1 MWLFRHKYLA
11 DGTLSRFKAR
21 LVANGSTHLEG
32 IDVDETFSLVVKSDT
47 IWTVLS
53 LATSQHW
60 PPLEFQDSAHPDY
73 VCLLWRSLYG
83 LKQALRAW
91 FQRFAA
97 YITCV
102 RIILSQR
109 KYAIDIF
116 EREHMV
122 NCNPSRTP
130 VDTESKLG
138 DDGDLVCLYMHD
150 LWEPHFSAHNWI
162 LRYVRGTLDYGLLL
176 FSSSTISL
184 VAYSDTDWAGCLTT
198 RRSTFGYCVFL
209 DNNLL
214 SWSSKRQ
221 LMLSRSSAKVEYHG
235 VANAIAETCWLGNLL
250 RELHTRLSFATLVYC
265 DSVSA
270 VYLSSNPV
278 HHQRVLTPVRGESL
292 KILNGFDVSLP
303 VSHSLWSSQS
313 FGHQKGVC
321 PWLTK
326 NHFNSQYLLET
337 LVIEYHMVCGKPVQA
352 IKD

>member
-1 MWLFRHKYLA
+1 MGNQPFSTHGEGDPSLGNWNTDTGASSHLNDSVHSLSDVLNMCIYPSVSVG
-11 DGTLSRFKAR
+11 DGYSIPVTNSGHNGTLSRFKAR
-21 LVANGSTHLEG
+21 LIANGSTHLEG
-32 IDVDETFSLVVKSDT
+32 IDVDETFSSVVKSDT
-47 IWTVLS
+47 IWT
-53 LATSQHW
+53 
-60 PPLEFQDSAHPDY
+60 PLEFQDSAHPDY
-73 VCLLWRSLYG
+73 HIIASLHQEFSMTDLGSLNYF
-83 LKQALRAW
+83 LVISVTRDSS
-91 FQRFAA
+91 
-97 YITCV
+97 

-109 KYAIDIF
+109 KYTIDIF

-138 DDGDLVCLYMHD
+138 DDGDPVCLYMHD

-162 LRYVRGTLDYGLLL
+162 LRYVRGTLDHGLLL

-184 VAYSDTDWAGCLTT
+184 VAYSDADWAGCFTT

-221 LMLSRSSAKVEYHG
+221 PMLSRSSAKVEYHG

-265 DSVSA
+265 DSVNA

-278 HHQRVLTPVRGESL
+278 HHQR
-292 KILNGFDVSLP
+292 
-303 VSHSLWSSQS
+303 
-313 FGHQKGVC
+313 
-321 PWLTK
+321 TK
-326 NHFNSQYLLET
+326 HIEIDIHF
-337 LVIEYHMVCGKPVQA
+337 V
-352 IKD
+352 